1 MHVSRCAAPAD
12 YDGWAQLGNA
22 GGASRTCCPSLASSR
37 AMPTSWTSG
46 MAPAARC
53 RFAAPPPAEV
63 NPVHQAFVVA
73 AGSIGL
79 AHVEDHNRP
88 GAVGVGLLPRTDRNG
103 LRMSTAVT
111 YLAGARGR
119 PNLTIR
125 SDAMVDRVVV
135 RSGRATGVRLVS
147 GEIVDANRV
156 VVAAGAYASPAILQR
171 SGVGPA
177 QVLAEFGI
185 GVVVEDLPGVGENLV
200 DHPLCAVDLVT
211 RAERPAHVFRRL
223 RPCAPAQPR
232 HVEHRTCTCSQPALS
247 MCRPTS
253 ARRVASSGWWSGLC
267 SRVPTAE

>member
-1 MHVSRCAAPAD
+1 M
-12 YDGWAQLGNA
+12 
-22 GGASRTCCPSLASSR
+22 
-37 AMPTSWTSG
+37 
-46 MAPAARC
+46 
-53 RFAAPPPAEV
+53 
-63 NPVHQAFVVA
+63 A

-156 VVAAGAYASPAILQR
+156 VVAAGAYASPGILQR

-185 GVVVEDLPGVGENLV
+185 GVVVDLPGVGENLV

-211 RAERPAHVFRRL
+211 RAEAAGARFQAVATLRSSTAPPRGASDLHVLPAGPFDVSTDVSPAGRIFGLVVGLVQPRSHGRVRL
-223 RPCAPAQPR
+223 RSADPGDAPLIDVAHLRDPDDLSRMIEGTIVARQIS
-232 HVEHRTCTCSQPALS
+232 RTAPLAT
-247 MCRPTS
+247 
-253 ARRVASSGWWSGLC
+253 
-267 SRVPTAE
+267 